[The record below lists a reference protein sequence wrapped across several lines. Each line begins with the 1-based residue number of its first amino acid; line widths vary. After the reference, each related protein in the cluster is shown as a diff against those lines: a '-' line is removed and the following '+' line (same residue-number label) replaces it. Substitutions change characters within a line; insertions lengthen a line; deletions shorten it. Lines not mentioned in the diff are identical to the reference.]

1 MLSKTKFLKTAVVA
15 ALIGLAGVATVT
27 PASAREYDRHGS
39 YDRDRDSGYGRDRDR
54 DDRRGWVAMTATTAA
69 GAIVITAI
77 TAGIDRPGFSRRTG
91 RETGAQR
98 CAPVLASTGIAAARA
113 PTCSRRSGSPPAPR
127 ADRV

>member
-54 DDRRGWVAMTATTAA
+54 DDRSGW
-69 GAIVITAI
+69 
-77 TAGIDRPGFSRRTG
+77 DRH
-91 RETGAQR
+91 
-98 CAPVLASTGIAAARA
+98 
-113 PTCSRRSGSPPAPR
+113 
-127 ADRV
+127 DRDDRDYGGWRHRHHRHHGWY